1 MTLTDLKEY
10 LKIHIVSLQ
19 QDTEKYGNY
28 LDEDE
33 ALESSY
39 LQGQIVASNH
49 ILELLA

>member
-1 MTLTDLKEY
+1 MTLSDLKEY
-10 LKIHIVSLQ
+10 IKIHIISLQ

-33 ALESSY
+33 ALESAY

-49 ILELLA
+49 ILELIG